1 MDPNVGETTGIKS
14 VTSIKGLDIYS
25 VNEEVIVNSAEEVNI
40 AIYTVNGVQIA
51 NKRLPAGI
59 TTIRNFASGLYI
71 LKAVNKQ
78 GAVKSTKL
86 LVK

>member
-1 MDPNVGETTGIKS
+1 M
-14 VTSIKGLDIYS
+14 
-25 VNEEVIVNSAEEVNI
+25 
-40 AIYTVNGVQIA
+40 A
-51 NKRLPAGI
+51 NKSLPAGT
-59 TTIRNFASGLYI
+59 TTIRNFASGLYL

>member
-1 MDPNVGETTGIKS
+1 M
-14 VTSIKGLDIYS
+14 
-25 VNEEVIVNSAEEVNI
+25 NSAEEVNI
-40 AIYTVNGVQIA
+40 AVYTVNGVQIA
-51 NKRLPAGI
+51 NRNLPAGT
-59 TTIRNFASGLYI
+59 TTIRNFAPGLYI